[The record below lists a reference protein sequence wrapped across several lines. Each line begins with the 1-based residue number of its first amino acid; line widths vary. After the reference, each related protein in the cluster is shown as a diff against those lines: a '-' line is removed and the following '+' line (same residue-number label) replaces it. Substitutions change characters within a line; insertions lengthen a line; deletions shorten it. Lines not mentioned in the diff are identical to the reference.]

1 MESTKAVKIYLF
13 DPKLKGYFHA
23 SFTKFFT
30 NQFLSVHPETA
41 CTPPRQCFLSVIVT
55 HSISQK
61 YAMSSFLLFLFIPTS
76 AQLFNIFC
84 ETANIFIGTFS
95 VFFYNSKKL
104 LCYIKQFSIY
114 ITHPAFSWLII
125 LLNILSCSFT
135 NFLI

>member
-104 LCYIKQFSIY
+104 LCKKFIFIVIHDTVFSFLTFIVYILY
-114 ITHPAFSWLII
+114 IPMKVKL
-125 LLNILSCSFT
+125 
-135 NFLI
+135 